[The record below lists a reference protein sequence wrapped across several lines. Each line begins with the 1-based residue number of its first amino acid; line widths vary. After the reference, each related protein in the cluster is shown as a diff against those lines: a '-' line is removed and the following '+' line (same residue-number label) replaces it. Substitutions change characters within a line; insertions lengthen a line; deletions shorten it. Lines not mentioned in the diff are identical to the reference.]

1 MKIELK
7 EIIDQLSDAANLPQG
22 EKVSA
27 LIDDNKLVGWTIV
40 HVYKDGTIE
49 PISQKRYNTI
59 KELFSFLNK
68 N

>member
-7 EIIDQLSDAANLPQG
+7 EIIEQLSDAANLPQG

-27 LIDDNKLVGWTIV
+27 LIDNNKLVGWTIV
-40 HVYKDGTIE
+40 HVYEDGTIE
-49 PISQKRYNTI
+49 PISPKRYNTI
-59 KELFSFLNK
+59 KELFSSLNK